1 MDRLQLYLEFMLWA
15 QLHISTVRPSTGTL
29 GPAYRIIWRENAFL
43 NVTGQLSELCSLVT
57 YFNILCTNVWCAQDR
72 TLSNDE

>member
-15 QLHISTVRPSTGTL
+15 QLHISTVHPNTGTL

-43 NVTGQLSELCSLVT
+43 NVTGQLSEQCSQVTFSLVNKVKMT
-57 YFNILCTNVWCAQDR
+57 YRHGVYKF
-72 TLSNDE
+72 